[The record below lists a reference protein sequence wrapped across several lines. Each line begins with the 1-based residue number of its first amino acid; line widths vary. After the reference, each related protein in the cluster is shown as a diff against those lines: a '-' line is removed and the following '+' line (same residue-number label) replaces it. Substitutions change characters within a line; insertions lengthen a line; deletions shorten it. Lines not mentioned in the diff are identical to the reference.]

1 MEATAAAAAAAAG
14 AEGARAA
21 EVARRREGRAAAMTA
36 AEGLEAEAREEG
48 TEYCG
53 RAERRTGRADAGRAD
68 AGSAIRRSEAIFISM
83 SATLTKVLAVYYVP
97 AVPLSECNPNIETRR
112 RKKPREQG
120 IGDALPAPV
129 PLCP

>member
-21 EVARRREGRAAAMTA
+21 EVVARRREGRAAAMTA

-68 AGSAIRRSEAIFISM
+68 AGSAIRISEAIFMPARVAASVFQMRQRLSRADSFWTSNTQHGGHLTTISV
-83 SATLTKVLAVYYVP
+83 AAV
-97 AVPLSECNPNIETRR
+97 
-112 RKKPREQG
+112 
-120 IGDALPAPV
+120 DAISG
-129 PLCP
+129 